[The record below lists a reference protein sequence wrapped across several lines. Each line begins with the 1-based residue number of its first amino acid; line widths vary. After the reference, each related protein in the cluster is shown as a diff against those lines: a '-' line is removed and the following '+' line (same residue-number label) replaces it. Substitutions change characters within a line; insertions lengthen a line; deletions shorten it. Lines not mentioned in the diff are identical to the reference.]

1 LPARFTGK
9 IRGVIQ
15 PVGSRRASF
24 EPPGDDTM
32 LNLVRW
38 TLALGTILLVCSF
51 SAVQSAEG
59 DEMVTNPYYRFWA
72 NCKPG
77 STVTLLEKTVFTG
90 PEKEQLPDGT
100 DTKEVTS
107 TLLAVSPDH
116 VTVKTT
122 VLEYEFLGAIE
133 SAPTKKI
140 YPAKVKQSHL
150 RAGLHGID
158 PKRGEETLEAL
169 GQKLACHT
177 LAGTEKKEGTEVVH
191 KVWLSEKVPGG
202 IVKHHRVTKQDGK
215 VVADTTIVVKSFKK
229 AE

>member
-1 LPARFTGK
+1 
-9 IRGVIQ
+9 
-15 PVGSRRASF
+15 
-24 EPPGDDTM
+24 M
-32 LNLVRW
+32 LNAARW
-38 TLALGTILLVCSF
+38 MLAVGTVLLVCSLTT
-51 SAVQSAEG
+51 VRSAEG
-59 DEMVTNPYYRFWA
+59 DEMVTNPYYKYWA

-77 STVTLLEKTVFTG
+77 STVTLLEKTLFTG
-90 PEKEQLPDGT
+90 PEKEQLPDGI

-107 TLLAVSPDH
+107 TLLSVSPDK
-116 VTVKTT
+116 VAVQTT
-122 VLEYEFLGAIE
+122 VTEHEFLGAIE

-158 PKRGEETLEAL
+158 PKRGEDTLEAA
-169 GQKLACHT
+169 GQKLACVT

-202 IVKHHRVTKQDGK
+202 IVKHTRVTKQDGK

-229 AE
+229 EE